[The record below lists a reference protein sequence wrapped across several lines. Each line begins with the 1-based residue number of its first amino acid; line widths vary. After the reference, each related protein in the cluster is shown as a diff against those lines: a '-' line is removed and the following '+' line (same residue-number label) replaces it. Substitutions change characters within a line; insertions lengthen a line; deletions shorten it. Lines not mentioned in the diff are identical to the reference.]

1 MKDTVLVNSLLNNVI
16 PARELQKAIS
26 LRDVVA
32 EKHPTLRLLSQ
43 LEPEKIGPTFPTAV
57 PQVDDLLGGGLP
69 KGAIT
74 ELISGDKSTGS
85 AMVLCS
91 ILRHAQPQWV
101 GLIDGRDSLDP
112 IALDF
117 DLSRLLWV
125 RCQHY
130 AEALKAADL
139 LLRDGNLPLILL
151 DLAFN
156 PLPEL
161 RKTPATVW
169 YRLQR
174 LVEHQSTALLALT
187 PRPMISSA
195 KVRLHLHGNFTLA
208 DLERSQ
214 TELLRE
220 LKFTLANAQD
230 SAVHESTIELLA
242 QAG

>member
-1 MKDTVLVNSLLNNVI
+1 
-16 PARELQKAIS
+16 
-26 LRDVVA
+26 
-32 EKHPTLRLLSQ
+32 
-43 LEPEKIGPTFPTAV
+43 LEPEKVGPAFPTGV
-57 PQVDDLLGGGLP
+57 PQVDHLLGGGLP

-74 ELISGDKSTGS
+74 ELVSDDKSTGS
-85 AMVLCS
+85 ALVLCS

-112 IALDF
+112 TALDF

-125 RCQHY
+125 RCQQA

-151 DLAFN
+151 DLALN
-156 PLPEL
+156 PLSQL

-174 LVEHQSTALLALT
+174 LVEHKSTALLALT

-195 KVRLHLHGNFTLA
+195 KIRLHLHANFTLA
-208 DLERSQ
+208 NLEQPQ
-214 TELLRE
+214 TELLRQ
-220 LKFTLANAQD
+220 LKFTLANERD
-230 SAVHESTIELLA
+230 SAMQLFNDSTIHLA